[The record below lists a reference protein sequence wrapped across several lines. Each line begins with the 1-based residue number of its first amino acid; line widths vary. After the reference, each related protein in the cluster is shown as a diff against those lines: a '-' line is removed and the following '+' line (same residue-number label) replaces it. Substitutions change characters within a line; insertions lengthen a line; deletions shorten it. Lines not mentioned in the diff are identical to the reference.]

1 MKKWLIGAGIVL
13 SYIFI
18 VGFFFTNQMMY
29 MKKKTDKEIIDRET
43 KDGHFDEKEYDAY
56 NKIEVS
62 IPSQFGYDIKG
73 ILIAPHKTYSYVII
87 CHGVTMNR
95 YNSVK
100 YMKLFLNRGI
110 NVLIYDHR
118 RHGETGGKTTSF
130 GHYEK
135 FDLQSVVNWLKDRV
149 GDELHL
155 GIHGE
160 SMGAVTT
167 LLYAGL
173 VEDGADYYI
182 ADCPFSDLQ
191 EQLLYRLKADFRLP
205 GYLVMPIAR
214 RFLKLRDGY
223 SLQDVSPIS
232 VIDRIQ
238 HPVLFIHSKDDDYI
252 PAAMTQQLFDKKP
265 GFKKIYF
272 AEKGSH
278 AMSYTENREEY
289 ERIIDEF
296 YEDLKYHTEA
306 ELKLHS

>member
-1 MKKWLIGAGIVL
+1 
-13 SYIFI
+13 
-18 VGFFFTNQMMY
+18 
-29 MKKKTDKEIIDRET
+29 
-43 KDGHFDEKEYDAY
+43 
-56 NKIEVS
+56 
-62 IPSQFGYDIKG
+62 
-73 ILIAPHKTYSYVII
+73 
-87 CHGVTMNR
+87 MNR

-149 GDELHL
+149 GNELHL

-223 SLQDVSPIS
+223 SLQDVSPIA
-232 VIDRIQ
+232 VIDRIH

-252 PAAMTQQLFDKKP
+252 PSAMTQQLFDKKP

-296 YEDLKYHTEA
+296 YEDLKNHTKD